1 MDDIHIIELYYLR
14 NEDAIKETA
23 LKYGRLCYKIA
34 YNVLGSRE
42 DAEECVNDTY
52 AGIWSAIPPA
62 RPENLTAFISKI
74 ARNLSLKR
82 LEHRSRDKRSGV
94 SVSLSELENV
104 VAVTDA
110 FTVITDEELGRLISS
125 FLRGETR
132 EVRGVFIRKYF
143 FFDSVKDISKRY
155 SFTESKVKSML
166 FHTRKKLAEY
176 LRENGVF
183 AR

>member
-1 MDDIHIIELYYLR
+1 MDDKSIIELYFAKD
-14 NEDAIKETA
+14 EDAIGETQR
-23 LKYGRLCYKIA
+23 KYGDLCYRIA

-52 AGIWSAIPPA
+52 TAMWGAIPPA

-82 LEHRSRDKRSGV
+82 LEHRMREKRSGV
-94 SVSLSELENV
+94 SLSIDELGDVLSEGDV
-104 VAVTDA
+104 SATVTEA
-110 FTVITDEELGRLISS
+110 ELGKLISD
-125 FLRGETR
+125 FLRGQPRDVR
-132 EVRGVFIRKYF
+132 EVFIRKYF

-166 FHTRKKLAEY
+166 FHTRKKLSDY
-176 LRENGVF
+176 LREKGILEN
-183 AR
+183 